1 MRLESDPTV
10 IYGIDNFDGNITRQH
25 LSTPTP
31 YNTYTRQGL
40 PPGPIASPGARSLM
54 AAVYPAQS
62 DFLFFVSRQNKT
74 HQFSRT
80 WEEHLKAVRKY
91 QLGGN

>member
-10 IYGIDNFDGNITRQH
+10 IYGLDHFDGNITRRH
-25 LSTPTP
+25 LTTPTP
-31 YNTYTRQGL
+31 YNTYTQQGL
-40 PPGPIASPGARSLM
+40 PPGPIASPGAKSLT
-54 AAVYPAQS
+54 AAAYPAQS
-62 DFLFFVSRQNKT
+62 EFLFFVSRQDKT

-80 WEEHLKAVRKY
+80 WDEHLAAVKKY